1 MTARPATGRP
11 TIRDVAELAG
21 VHPGT
26 ASRALDPRRE
36 GRISAPTA
44 ERVRLAARRLG
55 YVPDPSARTL
65 RARRSAVVGVVL
77 PDLANPVFPPIVQG
91 IEDALAEAGYVALVA
106 NTGNDP
112 GRERDRVAALQARR
126 CDGYIV
132 ASATLDGTAVSR
144 LTAAAD
150 PVVLINRETGDLDL
164 PAVSSDDRAG
174 MQAAT
179 AHLAGLGHQVIA
191 HLTGPPNL
199 SVVQTRADAFL
210 ACAGHLGLD
219 RDQLIVRHCPTL
231 TAADARDAALDLLTE
246 VPGVTAILAGNDLMA
261 LGCYA
266 AAQQAGR
273 PCPASLSIVGYND
286 MPSVE
291 WWRPALTT
299 VRIPQYDIGYE
310 AARLLLERFGGP
322 GSPGTGPAAKHVL
335 MATSLIIR
343 SSTAVVP

>member
-1 MTARPATGRP
+1 MAGTLRLMTGRP

-44 ERVRLAARRLG
+44 ERVRSAARRLG
-55 YVPDPSARTL
+55 YVPDPVAQTL
-65 RARRSAVVGVVL
+65 RAGRSAAVGVVV

-91 IEDALAEAGYVALVA
+91 IEDVLAEAGYVALVV

-112 GRERDRVAALQARR
+112 GRERDRIAALRARR

-132 ASATLDGTAVSR
+132 ASATLDGTTIGR
-144 LTAAAD
+144 LASGAE
-150 PVVLINRETGDLDL
+150 PVILVNRETGGPAL

-174 MQAAT
+174 VQAAMR
-179 AHLAGLGHQVIA
+179 HLAGLGHRAIA

-199 SVVQTRADAFL
+199 SVVRTRAEAFL
-210 ACAGHLGLD
+210 ACAEQYGLD
-219 RDQLIVRHCPTL
+219 RHRLIVRHCPAL
-231 TAADARDAALDLLTE
+231 TAAAAKDGALALLAE
-246 VPGVTAILAGNDLMA
+246 VPAVTAILAGNDLMA

-286 MPSVE
+286 MPFVE
-291 WWRPALTT
+291 WWHPALTT
-299 VRIPQYDIGYE
+299 VRIPQYDIGRE
-310 AARLLLERFGGP
+310 AAHLLLERFTRDGGR
-322 GSPGTGPAAKHVL
+322 PAKQVL
-335 MATSLIIR
+335 MPTSLTVR
-343 SSTAVVP
+343 SSTGRCPP